1 MIATGKIA
9 PDFTLPQDGGDN
21 ITLSDIRPQAVVLFF
36 YPKDSTKGCTIEAKE
51 FSATIEDFAA
61 VDTFALGIS
70 RDTIASHS
78 RFRAKYGLTIP
89 LLSDEDGA
97 VCKDYGVWAEKLNFG
112 KKYMGIVRT
121 TVLIDG
127 TGKITRIWNKVR
139 VAGHVAE
146 VLNAAQSL

>member
-21 ITLSDIRPQAVVLFF
+21 ITLSDMRPQQVVLFF
-36 YPKDSTKGCTIEAKE
+36 YPKDSTPGCTKEAKE
-51 FSATIEDFAA
+51 FSATLEDFAA
-61 VDTFALGIS
+61 INTVALGIS
-70 RDTIASHS
+70 RDTIARHGK
-78 RFRAKYGLTIP
+78 FRAKYGLTIP

-97 VCKDYGVWAEKLNFG
+97 VCEAYGVWAEKLNFG
-112 KKYMGIVRT
+112 KRYMGIVRT

-127 TGKITRIWNKVR
+127 SGRIARIWNKVR
-139 VAGHVAE
+139 VGGHVAE